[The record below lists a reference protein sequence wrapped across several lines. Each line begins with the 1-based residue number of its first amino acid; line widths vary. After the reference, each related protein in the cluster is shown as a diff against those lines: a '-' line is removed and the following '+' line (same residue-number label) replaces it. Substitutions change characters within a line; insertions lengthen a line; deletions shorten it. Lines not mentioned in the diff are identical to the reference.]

1 MENMLISK
9 SICVKQMVRPDWSV
23 FDTFLKKRKKKSYKT
38 LIFSILPRLSSSFF
52 TFFFLINQKYECHL
66 SFAEQDT
73 IL

>member
-9 SICVKQMVRPDWSV
+9 SVCVKQMVSLDWSG
-23 FDTFLKKRKKKSYKT
+23 FDTFFKKKRKKSYKT

-52 TFFFLINQKYECHL
+52 TFLINQKYECHL
-66 SFAEQDT
+66 SFAKQDT